1 MSNRLRLISL
11 ALVVLA
17 LVIPGARISTE
28 QGAGLATAGAQGP
41 AFFGAQRFPAIAVDK
56 DDKVYMVS
64 STATKPAGAGTP
76 GSQIFFTMSKDGGAS
91 WDNLPKTRNLSK
103 SRGEA
108 FGPSLAI
115 NKVGK
120 TRVYITYHD
129 NSNGTTQAYLIK
141 SKKGTKFK
149 APKNVTPHGGGAF
162 SPRVALGENES
173 VNIVWGDTFETA
185 RKIKFIRSTDQGETF
200 GEPVEVTHS
209 SGDAFEPEI
218 SIDKD
223 DAINIAWEDT
233 RSGVS
238 AIMFARSTD
247 QGATFSDAKRVS
259 AGEGR
264 AAEAHIATDGEGN
277 IHIAWVD
284 ESNGDAQA
292 FYARSTDRGETFSAP
307 IDVSRDPGARV
318 LKPVITT
325 FGSRVYL
332 AYQDEKPGNKQ
343 VFLARSE
350 NGGVEFSNPV
360 QVSRADNSVP
370 GGRAHSVA
378 MAVDS
383 KGKLHIAWIDSSVI
397 GRDEGLLFYSN
408 STNGRSFTTQTA
420 VISAI

>member
-11 ALVVLA
+11 ATLLFA
-17 LVIPGARISTE
+17 LVIPGARMTNE
-28 QGAGLATAGAQGP
+28 QSAGLATVGAQGP
-41 AFFGAQRFPAIAVDK
+41 SFFGAQRFPAIAIDK
-56 DDKVYMVS
+56 DDKVYLFS

-76 GSQIFFTMSKDGGAS
+76 GSQIFFTMSKNGGAS

-108 FGPSLAI
+108 FGPSVAI

-120 TRVYITYHD
+120 TRIYLTYHD
-129 NSNGTTQAYLIK
+129 NSNGTTQAHLIK
-141 SKKGTKFK
+141 SKKGVKFK
-149 APKNVTPHGGGAF
+149 GAKNVTPHDGGAF
-162 SPRVALGENES
+162 SPRVALGANES
-173 VNIVWGDTFETA
+173 VNIVWGDTLQAA
-185 RKIKFIRSTDQGETF
+185 RKVMFIRSTDQGETF
-200 GEPVEVTHS
+200 SEPVEVGRS

-218 SIDKD
+218 SVDQD

-238 AIMFARSTD
+238 AIMFSRSTD
-247 QGATFSDAKRVS
+247 QGETFSEPKRVS
-259 AGEGR
+259 TGEGR
-264 AAEAHIATDGEGN
+264 ATEAHIASDGEGS
-277 IHIAWVD
+277 IHIVWVD

-292 FYARSTDRGETFSAP
+292 FYARSTDQGETFSTP
-307 IDVSRDPGARV
+307 LDVSRDPGAKV
-318 LKPVITT
+318 LKPVVTT
-325 FGSRVYL
+325 FSSRVYI

-343 VFLARSE
+343 VFLVRSE
-350 NGGVEFSNPV
+350 NEGADFSNPV
-360 QVSRADNSVP
+360 QVSRADNGVA
-370 GGRAHSVA
+370 GGRAHSAA

-408 STNGRSFTTQTA
+408 STNGRTFAPQQV